1 MPHTWKRALDEYRY
15 PVDLRKFSGAP
26 ECDGWFELNI
36 CPGDPLQTMGF
47 ECRFREQARHHRE
60 AWGELVFWK
69 LFTIP
74 PARNQRAQRVLDLE
88 VRPAEL
94 WSSCMNYIDKSD
106 LASFRAFKRVLRV
119 QGSGVALAATFPA
132 FLCPDRFPMVDTQ
145 VTKWAL
151 DNHAKHTYS
160 AIGGPDL
167 VSVPSRREPL
177 AVRGIL
183 DRLVSIHCVDAE
195 SPHRVCVA
203 RSGRRDGG
211 LHREEM
217 SDSAAFTGVD
227 LAEVVRGV
235 PRAGPAASLEPGR
248 RSGGDCCA
256 GRGRTARPPRRAS
269 TAAQAQEVEP
279 APLERDF
286 AGAPR
291 RGRGRGLDRRRRVEQ
306 HRAARSGRASPW

>member
-94 WSSCMNYIDKSD
+94 WSSCMNYIDKSG
-106 LASFRAFKRVLRV
+106 LPSFRAFKRVLRV

-167 VSVPSRREPL
+167 VSVP
-177 AVRGIL
+177 
-183 DRLVSIHCVDAE
+183 D
-195 SPHRVCVA
+195 
-203 RSGRRDGG
+203 
-211 LHREEM
+211 
-217 SDSAAFTGVD
+217 
-227 LAEVVRGV
+227 
-235 PRAGPAASLEPGR
+235 
-248 RSGGDCCA
+248 SGGVLEESHWPFVESWIAWC
-256 GRGRTARPPRRAS
+256 RFTAS
-269 TAAQAQEVEP
+269 TLSHRTGCVWRARDVEM
-279 APLERDF
+279 AVFTAKRCQIQLHSL
-286 AGAPR
+286 A
-291 RGRGRGLDRRRRVEQ
+291 
-306 HRAARSGRASPW
+306 